1 MLIVMDF
8 ARTFYLFHL
17 DWSRTSIQTGSD
29 QRSPGSAAITTRHKV
44 QRKHKKIM
52 ASRKKTLKRKII
64 SKITVLQSQS
74 GAEVFIFARAGADL
88 KFDLEPEPMFWVG
101 SGFFF

>member
-1 MLIVMDF
+1 
-8 ARTFYLFHL
+8 
-17 DWSRTSIQTGSD
+17 
-29 QRSPGSAAITTRHKV
+29 
-44 QRKHKKIM
+44 M

-64 SKITVLQSQS
+64 CKITVLQSQS
-74 GAEVFIFARAGADL
+74 GAEVFFFARAGADL